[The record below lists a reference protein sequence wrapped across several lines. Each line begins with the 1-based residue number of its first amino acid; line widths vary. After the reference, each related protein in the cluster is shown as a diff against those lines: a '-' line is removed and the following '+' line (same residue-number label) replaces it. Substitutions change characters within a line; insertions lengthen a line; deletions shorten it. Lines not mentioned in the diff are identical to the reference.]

1 MLKNLNLANA
11 LKLEFL
17 TGDYSKLDSRWVCEE
32 RAFYFTRLY
41 YIYSGSAVL
50 CCNGETV
57 TMTAGNMY
65 LLPTNLPISY
75 HCPERMEQLF
85 LHVTLTNPEGFDMLS
100 LIPRICQIPCT
111 QELLTQLKELCY
123 SEDYGQLMK
132 FKTLISQ
139 NVVDCLLAENIPFPI
154 KPYSQEILQAMTYM
168 QNSLTLQINGEQIA
182 RAVCISPS
190 SLYKRFKAETGLS
203 LGAYQDKLIFYRA
216 TQLLA
221 QRQMT
226 LKEISQQ
233 LGFCD
238 QYYFSRR
245 FKAQTGKT
253 PSHYR
258 KIILH
263 SHNVKL

>member
-1 MLKNLNLANA
+1 MIKNLHHANA
-11 LKLEFL
+11 LKMVFL
-17 TGDYSKLDSRWVCEE
+17 TGGYAKLDKRWTCEE
-32 RAFYFTRLY
+32 RTFYFTRLY

-57 TMTAGNMY
+57 TMVPGNMY
-65 LLPTNLPISY
+65 MLPANLPVSY

-85 LHVTLTNPEGFDMLS
+85 LHITMNTPENFDMLS
-100 LIPRICQIPCT
+100 GIPKICQIPCS
-111 QELLTQLKELCY
+111 QEHLTQLKELRQ
-123 SEDYGQLMK
+123 SEDYGQLLK

-139 NVVDCLLAENIPFPI
+139 DVVDCLLAENIPFPT
-154 KPYSQEILQAMTYM
+154 KPYSQEILQVIAYM
-168 QNSLTLQINGEQIA
+168 QNNITVQLSGEQIA
-182 RAVCISPS
+182 RAVGQSPS
-190 SLYKRFKAETGLS
+190 SLYRRFKAETGMN
-203 LGAYQDKLIFYRA
+203 LGAYQDKLIIYRA
-216 TQLLA
+216 IQLLA
-221 QRQMT
+221 QRQLT

-263 SHNVKL
+263 SQNVEL